1 MLKRKNRLIVGRARG
16 GAIIATPF
24 FTLKVFQNDLSL
36 ARFGI
41 VISKRTEKKATARN
55 RVKRQFRACFEKLIG
70 KVKCQDYLFIIKKES
85 LDKKSNEICTQIEEA
100 LKKKSFLK

>member
-1 MLKRKNRLIVGRARG
+1 MLKRQNRLIVGRARG
-16 GAIIATPF
+16 GVMVATPF
-24 FTLKVFQNDLSL
+24 FTLKVFQSNLSN

-55 RVKRQFRACFEKLIG
+55 RVKRQFRVCFESLIG

-85 LDKKSNEICTQIEEA
+85 LGKKNNEICTQIEEV